1 MVLRFT
7 FSEHSFLILQL
18 HGGTVLMFPKSSF
31 FLYAAITDFMSS
43 EQGKLTFTLFLLKIL
58 WSLLSFGKFL
68 STNCSLLL
76 LLLLL
81 NLFKVSQVCNSG
93 NAITIQKNFFTLA
106 TFALTFLL
114 NGGLSHIIFQ
124 SLFFVCFSSSFL
136 HSSFVD
142 WKSFLRPFPD
152 FRLLIY

>member
-1 MVLRFT
+1 M
-7 FSEHSFLILQL
+7 
-18 HGGTVLMFPKSSF
+18 LMFPKSSF

-68 STNCSLLL
+68 SINCSSLL

-114 NGGLSHIIFQ
+114 NGGLSQIIFQ
-124 SLFFVCFSSSFL
+124 SLFFVCFSSVFL
-136 HSSFVD
+136 HSSFVG
-142 WKSFLRPFPD
+142 
-152 FRLLIY
+152 